1 MTIMETETDT
11 RDTVKTDRSW
21 QMMRGRQ
28 YYVLQELFLRTTK
41 QEKSDLHPSSAT
53 QYQCGLEK

>member
-1 MTIMETETDT
+1 MTIMETETDI

-28 YYVLQELFLRTTK
+28 HYVLD
-41 QEKSDLHPSSAT
+41 KS
-53 QYQCGLEK
+53 